1 MMATSQGP
9 RVYIHEFVDVVGIHR
24 SAYQHHMTANWVP
37 EAARY
42 RRQRCFGVFTLVGS
56 TGRWPQ
62 VVNMWE
68 FDSWADLAHDFSIEL
83 AGTAHRDPVLEEW
96 WAEAAEF
103 RHGGIDRILVAHES
117 SPGVQFWQ
125 SRGGTSAVAYVHE
138 ILRTRPGMAP
148 AVADQLARDCIP
160 HDGTP
165 PDDMSLVGLFRTA
178 MRNDDEVV
186 LIRSVPDWDTWAVFE
201 AAQSDPTAARSDR
214 DRFELL
220 SLERVLLVDAE
231 FSPLRLGRQPRESDR
246 RARSEVR

>member
-1 MMATSQGP
+1 MATSQGP

-68 FDSWADLAHDFSIEL
+68 FDSWADLAYDFSIEL
-83 AGTAHRDPVLEEW
+83 AGPSHRDPVLEEW
-96 WAEAAEF
+96 WAEAAAF
-103 RHGGIDRILVAHES
+103 RHGGVDRILVAHEA
-117 SPGVQFWQ
+117 SPGVQYWQ
-125 SRGGTSAVAYVHE
+125 SQGGTSAVAYVHE

-148 AVADQLARDCIP
+148 AVADQLALDSARCEGHPRDA
-160 HDGTP
+160 
-165 PDDMSLVGLFRTA
+165 MSLVGLFRTA

-186 LIRSVPDWDTWAVFE
+186 LLRSVPDWDVWAAFE
-201 AAQSDPTAARSDR
+201 SARSDR
-214 DRFELL
+214 TAADADDRLELL

-231 FSPLRLGRQPRESDR
+231 LSPLRIGRQPRESDR
-246 RARSEVR
+246 RPRSEVR